1 MADLISIKEYAR
13 QRGKSVQAVYQQMS
27 RKTNAEVLKGHIVT
41 KVYMNKK
48 TKFLDEFAV
57 EILDHG
63 SSQTPS
69 VILQTDDKEKIEALE
84 QENKVLLEKI
94 ALQADK
100 LAAQSEELR
109 NYDKLMLESGNK
121 LKLAESRAD
130 EAEQRAAENEK
141 NATKQ
146 QETMVAQQNE
156 IAELKA
162 QLEAERNRKL
172 SFSERFRGRKK
183 HRD

>member
-1 MADLISIKEYAR
+1 MAKEFNCSYEAVR
-13 QRGKSVQAVYQQMS
+13 QQTKRYSKELSVHAYSNGRITYYDQWAVDFID
-27 RKTNAEVLKGHIVT
+27 RHRNKNIV
-41 KVYMNKK
+41 VEESNDIIEELQKK
-48 TKFLDEFAV
+48 N
-57 EILDHG
+57 EI
-63 SSQTPS
+63 
-69 VILQTDDKEKIEALE
+69 
-84 QENKVLLEKI
+84 LLEKV

-172 SFSERFRGRKK
+172 SFAERFRGRKK